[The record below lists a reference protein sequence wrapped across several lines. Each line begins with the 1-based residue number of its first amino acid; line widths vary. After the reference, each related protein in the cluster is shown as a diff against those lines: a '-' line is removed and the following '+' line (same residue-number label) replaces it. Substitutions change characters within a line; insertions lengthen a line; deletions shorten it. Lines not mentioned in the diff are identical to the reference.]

1 MNTDSVRFSGAWI
14 HNGNGVFIY
23 TYDNQHC
30 LFPHISTHIISP
42 GEEEVLDHGDP
53 NKVPNLKH
61 VMNPEGKSC
70 SLVKSS

>member
-1 MNTDSVRFSGAWI
+1 MAMVCSFITFATNTVPHS
-14 HNGNGVFIY
+14 
-23 TYDNQHC
+23 TY
-30 LFPHISTHIISP
+30 LILP

-70 SLVKSS
+70 SPVKSF

>member
-1 MNTDSVRFSGAWI
+1 MC
-14 HNGNGVFIY
+14 VFQVLGSTMEMVCSIY
-23 TYDNQHC
+23 ISFDNQHYS
-30 LFPHISTHIISP
+30 PTHLMLP

-70 SLVKSS
+70 SPVKSF

>member
-1 MNTDSVRFSGAWI
+1 MNTDSVRFPGAWV

-23 TYDNQHC
+23 IFDKQHC
-30 LFPHISTHIISP
+30 SPHSTHLISS

-70 SLVKSS
+70 SPVKSS